1 MYGLL
6 GHIKML
12 TSLSI
17 NQTVSMLTELHF
29 THVLYFLISSISP
42 TDLVPA
48 TAPSSI
54 PLSPFSARL
63 FARVDPST
71 YELKVESF

>member
-1 MYGLL
+1 
-6 GHIKML
+6 
-12 TSLSI
+12 
-17 NQTVSMLTELHF
+17 MLTELHF

-48 TAPSSI
+48 TSPSSI